1 MKKTYKTPVIVVKK
15 IESEILL
22 AGSTYKIDIVDG
34 PSSPSIS
41 NPDEIE
47 AKPNSKWGDCWN

>member
-1 MKKTYKTPVIVVKK
+1 MKKIYKTPVIVVVK
-15 IESEILL
+15 IESEIML
-22 AGSTYKIDIVDG
+22 AASDTFDIKDETID
-34 PSSPSIS
+34 

>member
-1 MKKTYKTPVIVVKK
+1 MKKIYKTPVIVVTK
-15 IESEILL
+15 IESEIML
-22 AGSTYKIDIVDG
+22 AASQTLGIEDGS
-34 PSSPSIS
+34 SSPSIS